1 MAVITYKKYDDIQ
14 LSPHLHLNEANCR
27 CNPIRV
33 ACGKTLVS
41 EKLVECFEKLRGLID
56 LPLKTTSIYRCPH
69 RNAITKG
76 ANPKSQHMRGCAVD
90 IHWSVALKKKF
101 TEEQIAKLIVQA
113 GFYYHYFRPAKNFF
127 HCHVLDD

>member
-1 MAVITYKKYDDIQ
+1 MAIIIHKKYADIQ
-14 LSPHLHLNEANCR
+14 LSPHLHLNEFNCK
-27 CNPIRV
+27 CNKIRF
-33 ACGKTLVS
+33 ACSETPVS
-41 EKLVECFEKLRGLID
+41 EKLVECFEKLRESIGEPCKI
-56 LPLKTTSIYRCPH
+56 TSAHRCAH

-76 ANPKSQHMRGCAVD
+76 ANPKSFHIRGCAID
-90 IHWSVALKKKF
+90 IHWSVAMKKKF